1 MGNFFSPKAKK
12 SRLNREVVLHSS
24 QHRKIAYDGALNANR
39 KTRGSIVEQQLAELV
54 AKVAE
59 LEAAGGGAKVTNTM
73 FAETFYYLTIPLMII
88 IHAGFLA
95 YEMGASRMKNVL
107 SSGVKNILAFAFM
120 IPTFYFFGWWV
131 YWGFPTGIPGEPG
144 PAGISGIE
152 YANAI
157 AWGWGESAQ
166 YMGPNIADQASGV
179 FFGAFALFAATT
191 ASIMSGAVIERI
203 QTVGFVIL
211 AIVLGSFAW
220 VVAAAWG
227 WHADGWLVTKF
238 GVHDFG
244 AAGLVHAVAG
254 FFALGVLINLGPRIG
269 KFNADGSANE
279 IAGHNMP
286 MTVVG
291 LMFIIV
297 GFWGFLMACVIV
309 PGEAWSWF
317 ADKPSTIYGTPI
329 TLSALSFNILM
340 AIAGGIIGAWI
351 MTKDPF
357 WMMSGALAGII
368 SAASGLDIYYP
379 ALTFIVAFSA
389 GVILKPC
396 ATWLEKRGIDDAVGA
411 VTVHGTIGLYGV
423 IMLGVFA
430 TGYPA
435 LQGAAGEAPTIS
447 LIGQIVGAVVFF
459 LLGFVPGYVVS
470 LVLKGMGMLRVPE
483 GAEIAGMDTVK
494 VPAQGYPEG
503 IPASAAPA
511 E

>member
-1 MGNFFSPKAKK
+1 
-12 SRLNREVVLHSS
+12 
-24 QHRKIAYDGALNANR
+24 
-39 KTRGSIVEQQLAELV
+39 VEEQIAELTAQV
-54 AKVAE
+54 AA
-59 LEAAGGGAKVTNTM
+59 LQGSGGTTNTM
-73 FAETFYYLTIPLMII
+73 FAEMFYYLTIPLMII

-95 YEMGASRMKNVL
+95 YEMGSSRMKNVL

-131 YWGFPTGIPGEPG
+131 YWGFPTGLTLSEG
-144 PAGISGIE
+144 PAGISGAA
-152 YANAI
+152 YATSI
-157 AWGWGESAQ
+157 AFGWGESAQ
-166 YMGPNIADQASGV
+166 YMGPNIADNASGV

-203 QTVGFVIL
+203 QTVGFVVL

-269 KFNADGSANE
+269 KFNADGSANH

-286 MTVVG
+286 LTVVG
-291 LMFIIV
+291 LMLIIV

-317 ADKPSTIYGTPI
+317 GDKFATIYGTPI

-340 AIAGGIIGAWI
+340 AVAGGIIGAWI
-351 MTKDPF
+351 WTKDPF

-368 SAASGLDIYYP
+368 STASGLDIYFP
-379 ALTFIVAFSA
+379 ALAFIIAFSA
-389 GVILKPC
+389 GLILAPC
-396 ATWLEKRGIDDAVGA
+396 AAWLERRGIDDAVGA

-423 IMLGVFA
+423 VMLGVFA
-430 TGYPA
+430 SGYPA
-435 LQGAAGEAPTIS
+435 LQGEGVATIN
-447 LIGQIVGAVVFF
+447 LFGQIVGAVVFF

-470 LVLKGMGMLRVPE
+470 YILKGLGMLRVPE

-503 IPASAAPA
+503 IPSSPAPA

>member
-1 MGNFFSPKAKK
+1 M
-12 SRLNREVVLHSS
+12 E
-24 QHRKIAYDGALNANR
+24 
-39 KTRGSIVEQQLAELV
+39 EQLAELTAQV
-54 AKVAE
+54 AALK
-59 LEAAGGGAKVTNTM
+59 GGGATTNTM
-73 FAETFYYLTIPLMII
+73 FAEMFYYLTIPLMII

-95 YEMGASRMKNVL
+95 YEMGSSRMKNVL

-131 YWGFPTGIPGEPG
+131 YWGFPTGLTLSAGE
-144 PAGISGIE
+144 AGISGAA
-152 YANAI
+152 YASSI
-157 AWGWGESAQ
+157 AFGWGESAQ
-166 YMGPNIADQASGV
+166 YMGPNIADNASGV

-269 KFNADGSANE
+269 KFNADGSANH

-286 MTVVG
+286 LTVVG
-291 LMFIIV
+291 LMLIIV

-317 ADKPSTIYGTPI
+317 GDKFATIYGTPI

-351 MTKDPF
+351 WTKDPF

-368 SAASGLDIYYP
+368 STASGLDIYFP
-379 ALTFIVAFSA
+379 ALAFVIAFSA
-389 GVILKPC
+389 GIIVAP
-396 ATWLEKRGIDDAVGA
+396 AAAWLERRGIDDAVGA

-423 IMLGVFA
+423 VMLGVFA
-430 TGYPA
+430 SGYPA
-435 LQGAAGEAPTIS
+435 LQGEGVATIS
-447 LIGQIVGAVVFF
+447 LFGQIVGAVVFF
-459 LLGFVPGYVVS
+459 LCGFVPGYVVS
-470 LVLKGMGMLRVPE
+470 YILKGMGMLRVPE

-503 IPASAAPA
+503 IPTSPAPA

>member
-1 MGNFFSPKAKK
+1 
-12 SRLNREVVLHSS
+12 
-24 QHRKIAYDGALNANR
+24 
-39 KTRGSIVEQQLAELV
+39 VEEQLAELTAQV
-54 AKVAE
+54 AALK
-59 LEAAGGGAKVTNTM
+59 GGGATTNTM
-73 FAETFYYLTIPLMII
+73 FAEMFYYLTIPLMII

-95 YEMGASRMKNVL
+95 YEMGSSRMKNVL

-131 YWGFPTGIPGEPG
+131 YWGFPTGLTLSAGET
-144 PAGISGIE
+144 GISGAA
-152 YANAI
+152 YASSI
-157 AWGWGESAQ
+157 AFGWGESAQ
-166 YMGPNIADQASGV
+166 YMGPNIADNASGV

-269 KFNADGSANE
+269 KFNADGSANH

-286 MTVVG
+286 LTVVG
-291 LMFIIV
+291 LMLIIV

-317 ADKPSTIYGTPI
+317 GDKFATIYGTPI

-340 AIAGGIIGAWI
+340 AVAGGIIGAWI
-351 MTKDPF
+351 WTKDPF

-368 SAASGLDIYYP
+368 STASGLDIYFP
-379 ALTFIVAFSA
+379 ALAFVIAFSA
-389 GVILKPC
+389 GIIVAP
-396 ATWLEKRGIDDAVGA
+396 AAAWLERRGIDDAVGA

-423 IMLGVFA
+423 VMLGVFA
-430 TGYPA
+430 SGYPA
-435 LQGAAGEAPTIS
+435 LQGEGVATIS
-447 LIGQIVGAVVFF
+447 LFGQIVGAVVFF
-459 LLGFVPGYVVS
+459 LCGFVPGYVVS
-470 LVLKGMGMLRVPE
+470 YILKGMGMLRVPE

-503 IPASAAPA
+503 IPTSPAPA